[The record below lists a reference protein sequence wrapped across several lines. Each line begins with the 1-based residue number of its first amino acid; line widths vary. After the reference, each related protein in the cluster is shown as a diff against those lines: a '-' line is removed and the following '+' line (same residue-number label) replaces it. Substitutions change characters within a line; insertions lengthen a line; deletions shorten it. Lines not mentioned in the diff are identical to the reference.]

1 MNIIDDNNI
10 ITIKKNNEY
19 IGSIKY
25 IIQDRILE
33 IKVFYIINKYRGQ
46 NYGKILLDY
55 IINKAKSININK
67 IILDAKEYYSHYNKL
82 INYYKK
88 FNFDIDKEIPINQ
101 KWVDGELV
109 RTIRMTQNLKSTEE
123 TN

>member
-1 MNIIDDNNI
+1 MNIIDENNI
-10 ITIKKNNEY
+10 ITLKNNKY

-25 IIQDRILE
+25 IIQDNILE

-55 IINKAKSININK
+55 IINKAKSIYINK
-67 IILDAKEYYSHYNKL
+67 IILNAKEYYSHYNKL
-82 INYYKK
+82 VNYYKK
-88 FNFDIDKEIPINQ
+88 FGFDIDKEITINQ

-109 RTIRMTQNLKSTEE
+109 RIIRMTHSL
-123 TN
+123 